1 MRIASETNSMATQK
15 SLVAHGLGF
24 TVLPGAAVF
33 DDIKYKRLTA
43 APISNPEINRKIV
56 FATSMAKNASLAVR
70 CVAKA
75 MRVQI
80 EQAVASNAWPGATL
94 IDKA

>member
-1 MRIASETNSMATQK
+1 
-15 SLVAHGLGF
+15 
-24 TVLPGAAVF
+24 
-33 DDIKYKRLTA
+33 
-43 APISNPEINRKIV
+43 
-56 FATSMAKNASLAVR
+56 MAKNASLAVR

-80 EQAVASNAWPGATL
+80 EQAVASDAWPGATL